1 MSSPPPHHPTSVNNT
16 HPLAGQPT
24 RAHFD
29 PWNSSSTGHQRADN
43 RLSGSTSWRQSRS
56 LKLSSQFGGGL
67 SGGKRVADTVGAG
80 SEDFGKDDRLANGGW
95 AKVESYGE
103 FWGAARVKKEGVTNG
118 DLDEKKKKGLEGHD
132 RDNGAF
138 GDDSALGVTQ
148 NRFEESK
155 RIESQKEVLQ
165 EGELHPPT
173 SKTPQVFAGLTIY
186 INGSTAPTISDYKL
200 KHLLVSHGANI
211 SIALGRRSVTHVIL
225 GRPNGSA
232 QGSGAGGGLSSSK
245 IQKEIARV
253 GGKSVKFVSVEWVI
267 ECVKVGKKVSEA
279 RAEGVGSVAG
289 MFAKAGK
296 KNEKDGG

>member
-1 MSSPPPHHPTSVNNT
+1 M
-16 HPLAGQPT
+16 
-24 RAHFD
+24 
-29 PWNSSSTGHQRADN
+29 
-43 RLSGSTSWRQSRS
+43 
-56 LKLSSQFGGGL
+56 
-67 SGGKRVADTVGAG
+67 GAG

-95 AKVESYGE
+95 AKGAKGLRTGGQLSLMESFG
-103 FWGAARVKKEGVTNG
+103 GAARVKKEGVTNG

-279 RAEGVGSVAG
+279 RFECLRLAPKGVGSVAG